1 MSENML
7 ILKTGRAL
15 EAILHGKNCEVQLK
29 NTPNAFVAGQLS
41 QIRNFGK
48 SEEFFIRNS

>member
-1 MSENML
+1 ML

-15 EAILHGKNCEVQLK
+15 EAFLHGKNCEVQLK